1 MAVCAFNDVRI
12 CGVKTVVPEHCI
24 NIDDELQYFDNNP
37 KKLARQKKMNGYG
50 RRYIAD
56 DRTTVTDMACSAA
69 NMLLEEMGVAR
80 SEIDLLVFVNQ
91 KPDFPEPCDACVAHG
106 RLGLKKD
113 CTALDINLGCSG
125 YSHALMTAHALMA
138 SGGYSNALL
147 LAGDLCGRIND
158 QSNRKVA
165 PVFGDAASATLLTYE
180 RGCGRKAYFVTGTD
194 GSGYDKIIHPAGG
207 MYLPIGEDVL
217 SIKVTDQA
225 GNGFDLLTGQMKGED
240 VFNFTMEVGPQLI
253 KDTMAAA
260 GWTNDDVDLFSIHQA
275 NKQIVEM
282 VVDRAGIPVEKAPV
296 GTFSKY
302 ANNSTNSVVTV
313 ICDQGFERELKN
325 VVLSSFGIGLSWGGA
340 AVDLSGMHNGGIATY
355 KTPVDALDRKGRIN
369 YWIKHFGGEVES

>member
-1 MAVCAFNDVRI
+1 MGLCAFEDVRI
-12 CGVKTVVPEHCI
+12 CGMKTVVPEHCI

-69 NMLLEEMGVAR
+69 NMLLAEMGVDK

-113 CTALDINLGCSG
+113 CTSLDINLGCSG
-125 YSHALMTAHALMA
+125 YAHALMTAHALM
-138 SGGYSNALL
+138 STGGYKAALL

-165 PVFGDAASATLLTYE
+165 PVFGDAASASLLKYE

-194 GSGYDKIIHPAGG
+194 GTGYDKIIHPAGG
-207 MYLPIGEDVL
+207 MYLPVGEDVL
-217 SIKVTDQA
+217 SVKVTDQM
-225 GNGFDLLTGQMKGED
+225 GNAFNLLTGQMKGED
-240 VFNFTMEVGPQLI
+240 VFNFTMEVGPNLI
-253 KDTMAAA
+253 RDTMAAA
-260 GWTNDDVDLFSIHQA
+260 GWTSEDVDLFSIHQA

-282 VVDRAGIPVEKAPV
+282 VVDRAGIPTERAPV
-296 GTFSKY
+296 ETFTKY

-313 ICDQGFERELKN
+313 ICDQGHGRELKN
-325 VVLSSFGIGLSWGGA
+325 VVLASFGIGLSWGGA
-340 AVDLSGMHNGGIATY
+340 AVDLSGMYNGGIAIY
-355 KTPVDALDRKGRIN
+355 KTPEDAPDRKGRIN

>member
-50 RRYIAD
+50 QRYIAD
-56 DRTTVTDMACSAA
+56 DKTTVTDMACSAA
-69 NMLLEEMGVAR
+69 NMLLEEMGVDK

-106 RLGLKKD
+106 RLGLRKD

-125 YSHALMTAHALMA
+125 YAHALMA
-138 SGGYSNALL
+138 SGGYSKALL
-147 LAGDLCGRIND
+147 LAGDLCGRSTD
-158 QSNRKVA
+158 QANRKSA

-180 RGCGRKAYFVTGTD
+180 RACGRKAWFVTGTD
-194 GSGYDKIIHPAGG
+194 GYGYDKIIHPAGG
-207 MYLPIGEDVL
+207 MSLPIGGDVL
-217 SIKVTDQA
+217 SVKVEDAA
-225 GNGFDLLTGQMKGED
+225 GNVFNLLTGQMKGED

-260 GWTNDDVDLFSIHQA
+260 GWANEDVDLFSIHQA

-296 GTFSKY
+296 ETFTKY

-313 ICDQGFERELKN
+313 ICDQGFGRELKN
-325 VVLSSFGIGLSWGGA
+325 VVLASFGIGLSWGGA
-340 AVDLSGMHNGGIATY
+340 GIDLSGMYNGGIATY
-355 KTPVDALDRKGRIN
+355 RTPSDALDRKGRIN
-369 YWIKHFGGEVES
+369 YWIKHFGGAVKA

>member
-1 MAVCAFNDVRI
+1 MAVCVFEDVRI

-24 NIDDELQYFDNNP
+24 DIDDELQYFDNNP

-56 DRTTVTDMACSAA
+56 DRTTVTDLACSAA
-69 NMLLEEMGVAR
+69 NMLLEEMGVDR
-80 SEIDLLVFVNQ
+80 SDIDLLVFVNQ

-106 RLGLKKD
+106 RLGLKKG
-113 CTALDINLGCSG
+113 CTSLDINLGCSG
-125 YSHALMTAHALMA
+125 YAHALMTAHALM
-138 SGGYSNALL
+138 STGGYKTGLL
-147 LAGDLCGRIND
+147 LAGDLCARIND

-165 PVFGDAASATLLTYE
+165 PVFGDAASATLLKYE
-180 RGCGRKAYFVTGTD
+180 RGCGRKACFVTGTD
-194 GSGYDKIIHPAGG
+194 GAGYDKIIHPAGG
-207 MYLPIGEDVL
+207 LYLPIDEEVL
-217 SIKVTDQA
+217 SLKVTDQS
-225 GNGFDLLTGQMKGED
+225 GNDFNLIVGQMKGED

-282 VVDRAGIPVEKAPV
+282 VVDRAGIPVEKAPAE
-296 GTFSKY
+296 TFTKY

-313 ICDQGFERELKN
+313 ICDQGIGRELKN
-325 VVLSSFGIGLSWGGA
+325 VVLASFGIGLSWGGA
-340 AVDLSGMHNGGIATY
+340 AVDLSGMYNGGVATY
-355 KTPVDALDRKGRIN
+355 RTPEDALDRKGRIN

>member
-1 MAVCAFNDVRI
+1 MAVCVFEDVRI

-24 NIDDELQYFDNNP
+24 DIDDELQYFDNNP

-69 NMLLEEMGVAR
+69 NMLLEEMGVDR
-80 SEIDLLVFVNQ
+80 SDIDLLVFVNQ

-106 RLGLKKD
+106 RLGLKKG
-113 CTALDINLGCSG
+113 CTSLDINLGCSG
-125 YSHALMTAHALMA
+125 YAHALMTAHALM
-138 SGGYSNALL
+138 STGGYKTGLL
-147 LAGDLCGRIND
+147 LAGDLCARIND

-165 PVFGDAASATLLTYE
+165 PVFGDAASATLLEYE
-180 RGCGRKAYFVTGTD
+180 RGCGRKACFVTGAD
-194 GSGYDKIIHPAGG
+194 GAGYDKIIHPAGG
-207 MYLPIGEDVL
+207 MYLPICEDVL
-217 SIKVTDQA
+217 SLKVSDQA
-225 GNGFDLLTGQMKGED
+225 GNEFNLLTGQMKGED

-260 GWTNDDVDLFSIHQA
+260 GWTSEDVDLFSIHQA

-282 VVDRAGIPVEKAPV
+282 VVDRAGIPVEKAPAE
-296 GTFSKY
+296 TFTKY

-313 ICDQGFERELKN
+313 ICDQGIGRKLKN
-325 VVLSSFGIGLSWGGA
+325 VVLASFGIGLSWGGA
-340 AVDLSGMHNGGIATY
+340 AVDLSGMYNGGVATY
-355 KTPVDALDRKGRIN
+355 RTPEDALDRKGRIN